1 MTEKIGFEVNIQEPY
16 EFALQKLTDSLK
28 KEGFGI
34 LTHID
39 VKQTLKTKL
48 DVDFRP
54 YAILGACNPTLAH
67 RILVR
72 NPEAG
77 LMLPCNITMESESN
91 GSTTFRI
98 ADPEKMLNIGRMDQD
113 EELVRIS
120 QEAREKLLRVAQ
132 SLQK

>member
-1 MTEKIGFEVNIQEPY
+1 MSEKIGFEVNIKEPY
-16 EFALQKLTDSLK
+16 ESALQKLSDSLK

-39 VKQTLKTKL
+39 VQETLKTKL

-54 YAILGACNPTLAH
+54 YAILGVCNPSLAH
-67 RILVR
+67 RILVH

-77 LMLPCNITMESESN
+77 LMLPCNITLETKSD
-91 GSTTFRI
+91 GSTTCRI
-98 ADPEKMLNIGRMDQD
+98 ADPVIMLTIGKMDQD
-113 EELVRIS
+113 KELVIIS

-132 SLQK
+132 SLK